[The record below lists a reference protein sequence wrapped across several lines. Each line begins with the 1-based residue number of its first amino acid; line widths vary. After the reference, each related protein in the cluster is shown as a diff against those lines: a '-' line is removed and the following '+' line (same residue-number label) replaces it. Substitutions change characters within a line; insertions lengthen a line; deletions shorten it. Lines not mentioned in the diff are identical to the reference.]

1 MSYWTKHSAQ
11 VTQRTSVDIRY
22 HRTSASLF
30 TSACHKRFMC
40 VINVN
45 TNVHIWRYPGSTA
58 RRSWT
63 KLPLMPSSQII
74 TPPVSIKAR
83 AAFIDNDL
91 SHHYNEGNKRSL
103 LSCIRYVDGARQV
116 TVRVTDDERENL
128 IVSLSLRF
136 LLSRQLSTVAG
147 YIYIHNII

>member
-103 LSCIRYVDGARQV
+103 LSCIRYVDGARQSDCPSHRWRTRESYRISKPTFFIV
-116 TVRVTDDERENL
+116 TPTFNSRRVVHLHT
-128 IVSLSLRF
+128 
-136 LLSRQLSTVAG
+136 
-147 YIYIHNII
+147 